1 MLVFHRWPGE
11 NALHRLQE
19 LGKPGA
25 QDEVVIAALRAA
37 QAVLVRGEEKGRES
51 CLDWIRQCAREG
63 EEEVGNWAYFTFLIV
78 NFNSK
83 IKNHTGHKR
92 LCKQNLASGY
102 EGRGFSLS

>member
-37 QAVLVRGEEKGRES
+37 QAVLVRGEEKVE
-51 CLDWIRQCAREG
+51 
-63 EEEVGNWAYFTFLIV
+63 N
-78 NFNSK
+78 N
-83 IKNHTGHKR
+83 IK
-92 LCKQNLASGY
+92 
-102 EGRGFSLS
+102 E

>member
-63 EEEVGNWAYFTFLIV
+63 EEEVGNRAHFPF
-78 NFNSK
+78 FN
-83 IKNHTGHKR
+83 R
-92 LCKQNLASGY
+92 V
-102 EGRGFSLS
+102 F

>member
-37 QAVLVRGEEKGRES
+37 QAVLVSGEEKGRES

-63 EEEVGNWAYFTFLIV
+63 EEEVGNRAYFPF
-78 NFNSK
+78 FN
-83 IKNHTGHKR
+83 R
-92 LCKQNLASGY
+92 V
-102 EGRGFSLS
+102 F

>member
-63 EEEVGNWAYFTFLIV
+63 EEEVGKINSSFLKVQIY
-78 NFNSK
+78 S
-83 IKNHTGHKR
+83 HLQRT
-92 LCKQNLASGY
+92 
-102 EGRGFSLS
+102 